1 MQYDLFMQ
9 EKKFLIT
16 PKAKY
21 FPTENLD
28 KTLIFEPELELE
40 QHLNQH
46 LIQKYL
52 IQLIQQNQKLNAI
65 YLH

>member
-1 MQYDLFMQ
+1 MQYDLLMQ

-21 FPTENLD
+21 FPTENLY

-46 LIQKYL
+46 LIHKYL